1 MYHYYILLF
10 IFMTFKLIVYN
21 INVLK
26 QRSMTQS
33 APLTFHLKMGQNI
46 PFISFWRSAHGYALL
61 VQYDR

>member
-33 APLTFHLKMGQNI
+33 APLTFHLKWDKIYHLYHFDAARMVT
-46 PFISFWRSAHGYALL
+46 PY
-61 VQYDR
+61 